1 MPEGI
6 EVRTLGLE
14 KEVMSDNT
22 EAQLFNLPSPTHSK
36 ERWRCVPTDWW
47 CLMTVTAWQLYFAI
61 IPQGIGLL
69 FKVTLQN
76 MCLQEFLSFTNLLR
90 AAPPTNSCH
99 LMISTKTNTQPFP
112 CPAST
117 FPPSHRALQST
128 QTMSSILWG
137 RAPYV
142 LLVQAEH
149 EYWLGSCFSIFSKP
163 FHSGPIGTR
172 TLRLKFLVDNCW
184 AEE

>member
-1 MPEGI
+1 M
-6 EVRTLGLE
+6 TLCPNRL
-14 KEVMSDNT
+14 VMSNDCN
-22 EAQLFNLPSPTHSK
+22 
-36 ERWRCVPTDWW
+36 C
-47 CLMTVTAWQLYFAI
+47 MTVVFCYHSPRDWST
-61 IPQGIGLL
+61 